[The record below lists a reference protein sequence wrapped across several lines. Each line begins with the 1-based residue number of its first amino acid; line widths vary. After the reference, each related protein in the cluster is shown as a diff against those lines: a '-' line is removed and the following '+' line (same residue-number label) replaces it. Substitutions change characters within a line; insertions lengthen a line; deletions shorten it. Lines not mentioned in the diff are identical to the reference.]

1 MARKA
6 KAFVLDSWSIMAYLE
21 DEPAGQKVADII
33 ADAHEDGTPLK
44 MTVVNGAEVWYL
56 LARETSEA
64 DANQSISELRQ
75 LGIELVDADWE
86 LAHQAAMFKSR
97 YKMSLADCFA
107 AALAKTQ
114 KASLITGDH
123 EFKPVEKEVAVQWL
137 V

>member
-33 ADAHEDGTPLK
+33 ADAHEDGTPLR